1 MLVYDKK
8 LLKVTRLN
16 ELVFPI
22 YESTDPNMEGD
33 PIGYIYSDLA
43 TYQQMVTLAVRFE
56 GDVTQLENLLLQTK
70 RHKEAIDFWTSNV
83 PTPFNMVGPYLG
95 LVTDGIAMNNDL
107 EELTSY
113 LHVVGR
119 SVDFASFIAIPVAAR
134 VNVSFGKSSFLM
146 MKAEIADYKRQL
158 RSREKD
164 EEPTD
169 VTWVS
174 TEEIERVLKVAEQL
188 TVLGLAGGSS
198 TATTTSTTTS
208 SNDGDVDLEID
219 EDDDWSGYV
228 PPAYTPIDYGTTS
241 SAMTTKAIEDIKHEA
256 AADSEES
263 GEEQANEND
272 MLDMIM
278 SGTEN
283 SFNV

>member
-56 GDVTQLENLLLQTK
+56 GDVSQLENLLLQTK

-95 LVTDGIAMNNDL
+95 LVTDGITMNNDL

-188 TVLGLAGGSS
+188 TALDLASGSS
-198 TATTTSTTTS
+198 IATATNVTA
-208 SNDGDVDLEID
+208 SNNDDGVDLEID
-219 EDDDWSGYV
+219 EDDDWSDYV

-241 SAMTTKAIEDIKHEA
+241 SAMTTKAIEDIKNEA

-263 GEEQANEND
+263 GEEQSDEND

>member
-56 GDVTQLENLLLQTK
+56 GDVSQLENLLLQTK

-95 LVTDGIAMNNDL
+95 LVTDGINMNNDL

-188 TVLGLAGGSS
+188 TALGLASGSS
-198 TATTTSTTTS
+198 IATATNVTA
-208 SNDGDVDLEID
+208 SNNDDGVDLEID
-219 EDDDWSGYV
+219 EDDDWSDYV

-241 SAMTTKAIEDIKHEA
+241 SAMTTKAIEDIKNEA

-263 GEEQANEND
+263 GEEQSDEND